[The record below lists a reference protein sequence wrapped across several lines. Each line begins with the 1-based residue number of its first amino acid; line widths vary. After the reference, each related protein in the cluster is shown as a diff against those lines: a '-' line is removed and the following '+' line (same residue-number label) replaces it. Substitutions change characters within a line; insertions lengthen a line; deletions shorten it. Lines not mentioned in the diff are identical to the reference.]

1 MIIYD
6 LHTHVLPCMDDGARD
21 VSESLEML
29 RSSREQGV
37 IHCAATSH
45 CIIQSSERID
55 AFVERRQ
62 ECFEM
67 LKKGISETDY
77 PVPHIILGAE
87 VYMDHDLSVY
97 PNIKKLCYEN
107 TDSMLI
113 ELTNGID
120 AQTYSEWIYSLSLLG
135 IKPLIAHI
143 HRYNLAHELIRE
155 LDGIDVFYQIN
166 CSNLLT
172 FKGRKQTGKLL
183 DTNKPFIISS
193 DMHNT
198 TSRVCNVEKAYK
210 KSLNSYS
217 KMTEKLFSLNAKRF
231 LGIT

>member
-37 IHCAATSH
+37 MLCAATSH
-45 CIIQSSERID
+45 CIIQSSEQID
-55 AFVERRQ
+55 AFAERRQ
-62 ECFEM
+62 ERFEM
-67 LKKGISETDY
+67 LRKGISETDF

-120 AQTYSEWIYSLSLLG
+120 AQMYSEWIYSLSLLG
-135 IKPLIAHI
+135 IKPLIAHV
-143 HRYNLAHELIRE
+143 HRYNMAHELIRE

-172 FKGRKQTGKLL
+172 FKGRKQTSKFL
-183 DTNKPFIISS
+183 DTNKRFIISS

-210 KSLNSYS
+210 KSLNSYPN
-217 KMTEKLFSLNAKRF
+217 MTENLFYLNAKKF
-231 LGIT
+231 LGIV